1 MFAAADCPP
10 FYFGGETGAIAH
22 GDAMGHNTDAI
33 KATGSPTAAPNPH
46 PSTLT
51 AHPKPCPKP
60 YPSPYP

>member
-33 KATGSPTAAPNPH
+33 KATGIPIAAPNPNPH
-46 PSTLT
+46 PSPLT
-51 AHPKPCPKP
+51 ANPQP
-60 YPSPYP
+60 